1 MRKIAVLTSG
11 GDAPGMNA
19 CIRAI
24 VLTAEHFGI
33 QVIGYKHGFN
43 GLLDQEYLPLKSRNV
58 ANIIQ
63 RGGTILRSARCL
75 SFKSDEA
82 VKLAAKNLN
91 ALGIEALLIIGGDG
105 SFRGA
110 NHLSQ
115 HWQGQV
121 IGLPG
126 TIDNDI
132 FGTDAT
138 IGYFTA
144 IETALD
150 SIDKVRDTA
159 DAFERIFLVEVM
171 GRHAGFIGLNAA
183 LASASDQ
190 VLVPELCTDL
200 HTEVDNIVSHLQAAM
215 TKRGNCSY
223 IIVTAENLW
232 PGGVTNLAQTLHE
245 KTKLECRPV
254 ILGHVQRG
262 GSPVS
267 QDRILATKLG
277 AFAVEQAIAGNTN
290 IMVGEQNNI
299 VLTHPIEISWRQR
312 KPLDPYLV
320 KIQQE
325 FFDITKQS
333 AQVIDPTN

>member
-43 GLLDQEYLPLKSRNV
+43 GLLEQEYLPLKSKNV

-75 SFKSDEA
+75 TFKTDEA
-82 VKLAAKNLN
+82 AKIAAKNLN
-91 ALGIEALLIIGGDG
+91 AIGIEALLIIGGDG

-110 NHLSQ
+110 SHLSN

-138 IGYFTA
+138 IGYYTA

-200 HTEVDNIVSHLQAAM
+200 NTEVDNIVSHLQAAM
-215 TKRGNCSY
+215 NKRGNCSY
-223 IIVTAENLW
+223 IVVTAENLW
-232 PGGVTNLAQTLHE
+232 PGGVTHLAQVLHE

-277 AFAVEQAIAGNTN
+277 AYAVEQAIAGKTN
-290 IMVGEQNNI
+290 IMVAEQNNI
-299 VLTHPIEISWRQR
+299 LLAQPIEVSWQQR

-325 FFDITKQS
+325 FFDITKHSEQIKEP
-333 AQVIDPTN
+333 ID

>member
-33 QVIGYKHGFN
+33 QVIGYKHGYN
-43 GLLDQEYLPLKSRNV
+43 GLLEQEYMPLRAKNV

-75 SFKSDEA
+75 SFKSDES
-82 VKLAAKNLN
+82 VQLAAHNLT

-105 SFRGA
+105 SFKGA
-110 NHLSQ
+110 AHLAKF
-115 HWQGQV
+115 WQGQV

-138 IGYFTA
+138 IGYYTA
-144 IETALD
+144 IETALE

-171 GRHAGFIGLNAA
+171 GRHAGFIGLSAA

-190 VLVPELCTDL
+190 VLVPELCTDIDV
-200 HTEVDNIVSHLQAAM
+200 EVDNIVAHLKA
-215 TKRGNCSY
+215 TLSKRGNSSY
-223 IIVTAENLW
+223 IIVTTENLW
-232 PGGVTNLAQTLHE
+232 PGGVTNLAQVLHE
-245 KTKLECRPV
+245 KTRLECRPV

-277 AFAVEQAIAGNTN
+277 AYAVEQALAGQTN
-290 IMVGEQNNI
+290 IMVAEQNNQ
-299 VLTHPIEISWRQR
+299 VLALPIELSWQQR
-312 KPLDPYLV
+312 KPLDDYQLR
-320 KIQQE
+320 ILQE
-325 FFDITKQS
+325 LFDITRQ
-333 AQVIDPTN
+333 PTL